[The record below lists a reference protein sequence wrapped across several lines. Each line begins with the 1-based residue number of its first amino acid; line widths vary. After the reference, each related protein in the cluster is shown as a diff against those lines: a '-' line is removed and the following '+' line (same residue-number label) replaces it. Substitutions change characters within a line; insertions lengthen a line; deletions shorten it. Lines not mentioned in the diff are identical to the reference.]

1 MRGINKDRK
10 EERNML
16 EDLSWGGHNPKHIPK
31 NSPRQSIIYVEGVSK
46 DEFNGGH
53 KTLVYQDK
61 LS

>member
-1 MRGINKDRK
+1 MPK
-10 EERNML
+10 
-16 EDLSWGGHNPKHIPK
+16 DLSWGGHNPKHIPK